1 MTLRIIA
8 ITLAAALPL
17 MSCGDTNARFPIAT
31 ASLAPVS
38 KARVAVRTI
47 EVRDVSLPAYAAA
60 SEIVMEQEG
69 GALSVVPKAIW
80 ADDPV
85 RGVTGA
91 LTRSLDLRST
101 ASVAAE
107 PWPLAEPAA
116 VRLEVRVDRM
126 IARMDG
132 NFELSGQFALA
143 APDNAIRESV
153 QRFAVT
159 APMADASP
167 AAVAQATGVAIDN
180 LADEVIRKLRR

>member
-1 MTLRIIA
+1 MTFRLAA
-8 ITLAAALPL
+8 ITLAAAVPL

-31 ASLAPVS
+31 SAEATVT

-60 SEIVMEQEG
+60 SEIVVEQSG

-91 LTRSLDLRST
+91 LSRSLDLRST
-101 ASVAAE
+101 ASVASE
-107 PWPLAEPAA
+107 PWPLAEPAD
-116 VRLEVRVDRM
+116 VRVEVRIDRM
-126 IARMDG
+126 IAKTDG
-132 NFELSGQFALA
+132 SFELSGQFAIA
-143 APDNAIRESV
+143 APNGAIRESV

-159 APMADASP
+159 APMADSSP
-167 AAVAQATGVAIDN
+167 AAVAQATGIAIDK
-180 LADEVIRKLRR
+180 LSDEIVKKLRR